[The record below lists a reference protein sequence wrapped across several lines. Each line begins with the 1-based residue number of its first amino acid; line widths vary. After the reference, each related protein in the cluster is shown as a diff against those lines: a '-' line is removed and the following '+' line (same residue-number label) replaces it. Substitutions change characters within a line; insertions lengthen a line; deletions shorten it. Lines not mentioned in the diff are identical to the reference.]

1 MTNDIL
7 IPILVLGAVG
17 LLSGLLLAIAARF
30 LHVFED
36 PRIEKV
42 TGLLPGANCGG
53 CGYAGCADYAK
64 AIVEKNAPTNLC
76 RPCRLEAMQ
85 EISALMGVE
94 ARQAEKMVALVL
106 CNGGD
111 VHSRRSSMYNGLA
124 ECGSADM
131 VSGSGKVCRFGCLGY
146 GNCARIC
153 PVNAIRMMPGS
164 NLAVV
169 EPARCI
175 ACGLCVKACP
185 RNLIRMV
192 PESHDV
198 HILCRNRDKGILTR
212 KACEVG
218 CIACQKCVKAVNGQ
232 GIHMEG
238 NLAVVDYTT
247 PLSPDLVNVCPQKT
261 INARECGA
269 GHPSAAGSS
278 AAQPAAPTQGAP
290 T

>member
-7 IPILVLGAVG
+7 TPIYVIGG
-17 LLSGLLLAIAARF
+17 TGFLSGLLLAIAARF

-94 ARQAEKMVALVL
+94 AKEAEKMVAIVL

-111 VHSRRSSMYNGLA
+111 VHSRRGSLYNGLA
-124 ECGSADM
+124 ECSSADV

-146 GNCARIC
+146 GNCSRIC
-153 PVNAIRMMPGS
+153 PVSAIRMMPDS

-169 EPARCI
+169 DPEKCI
-175 ACGLCVKACP
+175 GCGLCVKACP
-185 RNLIRMV
+185 RLLIRMV
-192 PESHDV
+192 PASHSV
-198 HILCRNRDKGILTR
+198 HILCRNRDKGVMTR

-247 PLSPDLVNVCPQKT
+247 PLGPDLVNVCPQKT
-261 INARECGA
+261 ISQRGSSA
-269 GHPSAAGSS
+269 GCPSAAGCN
-278 AAQPAAPTQGAP
+278 AAAKPAAPESASV
-290 T
+290 

>member
-1 MTNDIL
+1 MENSLLTSVL
-7 IPILVLGAVG
+7 IIGLSGLGC
-17 LLSGLLLAIAARF
+17 GLLLAIAARF

-76 RPCRLEAMQ
+76 RPCRAEAVR

-94 ARQAEKMVALVL
+94 AKAAEKMVALVL

-111 VHSRRSSMYNGLA
+111 VHARRASLYNGLA
-124 ECGSADM
+124 ECVSADM
-131 VSGSGKVCRFGCLGY
+131 LAGAGKICRYGCLGF

-153 PVNAIRMMPGS
+153 PVGAIQTAAN

-169 EPARCI
+169 NPDLCI
-175 ACGLCVKACP
+175 GCGLCVKACP
-185 RNLIRMV
+185 RNLIRLV
-192 PESHDV
+192 PASHTV
-198 HILCRNRDKGILTR
+198 HILCRNRDRGILTR

-238 NLAVVDYTT
+238 NLAVVDYTV
-247 PLSPDLVNVCPQKT
+247 PLPDSTADVCPQHT
-261 INARECGA
+261 IHRRGLKKETG
-269 GHPSAAGSS
+269 
-278 AAQPAAPTQGAP
+278 PAS
-290 T
+290 